1 MAAEKRGMREEA
13 RAALREHWG
22 HEDFRP
28 GQWETIEAVLA
39 GRDAFAV
46 LPTGGGKSLCY
57 QVPALLREGL
67 TLVVSPLIALMQD
80 QVAGLRARGIPAAFI
95 NSTLSAREIDQRWT
109 DAEFGKYRLLYVAP
123 ERFQSE
129 MFEARGGRLKVNL
142 LAVDEA
148 HCVSEWGHNFRPAY
162 LRLPDVRTFLG
173 DPPILAVTATA
184 TPPVRRDVLELLG
197 LRDPA
202 VVIRGFDRPNL
213 VWSLFRT
220 ENKREKVFRV
230 IRNVPGSG
238 ILYAATRRSVET
250 WAEWLREQGVTVGR
264 YHGGLPQEERAH
276 AQEAWRTGA
285 LRVMV
290 TTNAFGM
297 GIDKPDVRFVIHVDV
312 PSSLEGYYQEAGR
325 AGRDGERAYAVLLFH
340 ERDEA
345 TRRALIDSA
354 HPTAK
359 EVRAVY
365 DAVCNLNQIAVA
377 ALPETPLA
385 LEFEAVQRLTGF
397 ARAKIA
403 TAVELLE
410 RQETWTVLP
419 VRKGQGMIRFLQPA
433 DAIRRFAG
441 ARKQRALAAFVDDLL
456 RSVNAQAFTEWR
468 PVDVRLLEKRTRLER
483 KRLMKGLAFLQE
495 RGLLAWRPPG
505 AALHVQ
511 LNEHRAGRLP
521 IDDAAVRRA
530 RRQAEARLADMLRYA
545 RSITC
550 RRHFLLSYFGEPSPE
565 HCGTCDVCLGR
576 HRPKVVLP
584 EDEPALRH
592 LLGAVHE
599 RLPRARWFEGAPV
612 PEHRLDGLLEWLVRE
627 GYLHTPDPLEERFL
641 LTEKGEAYL
650 ARTES
655 RASDV

>member
-1 MAAEKRGMREEA
+1 MTKERHDVREQA
-13 RAALREHWG
+13 RAALRKHWG
-22 HEDFRP
+22 HDDFRP
-28 GQWETIEAVLA
+28 GQGEAIEAVLA
-39 GRDAFAV
+39 GRDVFAV

-80 QVAGLRARGIPAAFI
+80 QVAGLRARGISAAFI

-109 DAEFGKYRLLYVAP
+109 DAEFGKYRLLYLAP
-123 ERFQSE
+123 ERFDTE
-129 MFEARGGRLKVNL
+129 MFRARGKRLNVSL

-162 LRLPDVRTFLG
+162 LRLPDVRAFLD

-184 TPPVRRDVLELLG
+184 TPPVRRDILRLLG

-220 ENKREKVFRV
+220 ENKREKVLDV

-238 ILYAATRRSVET
+238 ILYGATRRSVET
-250 WAEWLREQGVTVGR
+250 WAAWLQARGETVGR
-264 YHGGLPQEERAH
+264 YHGGLPQAERART
-276 AQEAWRTGA
+276 QQAWLEGA

-297 GIDKPDVRFVIHVDV
+297 GIDKPDVRFVVHVEA

-325 AGRDGERAYAVLLFH
+325 AGRDGARAYAVLLFH
-340 ERDEA
+340 ERDVA
-345 TRRALIDSA
+345 TQRALIDNA

-365 DAVCNLNQIAVA
+365 DAVCNLNQVAVA
-377 ALPETPLA
+377 ALPEAPLTLA
-385 LEFEAVQRLTGF
+385 FEAVQRLSGLG
-397 ARAKIA
+397 RAKIA

-410 RQETWTVLP
+410 RQQTWTVLP
-419 VRKGQGMIRFLQPA
+419 LRKGQGMIRFLRPA
-433 DAIRRFAG
+433 DAIRRYAG
-441 ARKQRALAAFVDDLL
+441 AQKQRALAAFVDELL

-468 PVDVRLLEKRTRLER
+468 PIEVRLLEKRTGLER
-483 KRLMKGLAFLQE
+483 ERLMKGLAFLQE
-495 RGLLAWRPPG
+495 RGLLGWRPPG
-505 AALHVQ
+505 TALLLQ
-511 LNEHRAGRLP
+511 LNEHRAQRLP

-530 RRQAEARLADMLRYA
+530 RRQAESRLADMLRYA

-576 HRPKVVLP
+576 HRPKVILP

-592 LLGAVHE
+592 LLGAVRE
-599 RLPRARWFEGAPV
+599 GQPRAQWLERAPV
-612 PEHRLDGLLEWLVRE
+612 PDHRLDGLLDWLVRE
-627 GYLHTPDPLEERFL
+627 GYLQAPDPLEERFL

-650 ARTES
+650 TRSEPRTPD
-655 RASDV
+655 A